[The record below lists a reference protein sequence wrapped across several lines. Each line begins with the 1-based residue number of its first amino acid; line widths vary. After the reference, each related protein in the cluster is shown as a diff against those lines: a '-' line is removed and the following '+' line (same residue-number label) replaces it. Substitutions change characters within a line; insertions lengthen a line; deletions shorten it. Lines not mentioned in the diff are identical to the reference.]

1 MLRLT
6 ESQKHDVIRTL
17 RDLASLDREFD
28 LLEAVRIRLI
38 GLKMDLHAAKIDEC
52 MAEDTEPL
60 DKIRKRL
67 ERFKDENQK
76 KYLYQ
81 QCLLLLMADGKI
93 SEVEKSAMDEIRT
106 DLGIDP
112 KTHQQILSWVE
123 EGMKWEKRGEE
134 LAGGPLEGD
143 AGWV

>member
-1 MLRLT
+1 
-6 ESQKHDVIRTL
+6 L

-123 EGMKWEKRGEE
+123 EGMKWE
-134 LAGGPLEGD
+134 
-143 AGWV
+143 

>member
-1 MLRLT
+1 LLRLS
-6 ESQKHDVIRTL
+6 ESQKHDVIRIL
-17 RDLASLDREFD
+17 RDLASLDREFE

-52 MAEDTEPL
+52 MAEDAEPL

-76 KYLYQ
+76 KFLYQ
-81 QCLLLLMADGKI
+81 QCLLLLMADNKI

-106 DLGIDP
+106 ELGIDN

-123 EGMKWEKRGEE
+123 EGMKWEKKGEE